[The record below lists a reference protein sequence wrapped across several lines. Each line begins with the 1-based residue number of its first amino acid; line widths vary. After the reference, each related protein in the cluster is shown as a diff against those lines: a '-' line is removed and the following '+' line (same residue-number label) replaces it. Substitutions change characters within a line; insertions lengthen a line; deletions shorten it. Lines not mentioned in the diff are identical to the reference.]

1 MTPEQIA
8 RVVDTVAELRAEIDR
23 LTKIAQTA
31 CDETFKKQAI
41 ISELRA
47 DNERLRGVIRRNCD
61 PFSAT
66 PPDAEII
73 NEVCALEAKP

>member
-8 RVVDTVAELRAEIDR
+8 RVVDTVA
-23 LTKIAQTA
+23 
-31 CDETFKKQAI
+31 
-41 ISELRA
+41 ELRA